1 MSTWKVIATALCI
14 LILIL
19 VAGHMSG
26 CSSQESEE
34 TRYTAYER
42 SKIING
48 FRFTELVD
56 KDTGVHYLVV
66 DGGYGCAVSPMYNA
80 DGTIKTEEVKQ

>member
-42 SKIING
+42 SKING